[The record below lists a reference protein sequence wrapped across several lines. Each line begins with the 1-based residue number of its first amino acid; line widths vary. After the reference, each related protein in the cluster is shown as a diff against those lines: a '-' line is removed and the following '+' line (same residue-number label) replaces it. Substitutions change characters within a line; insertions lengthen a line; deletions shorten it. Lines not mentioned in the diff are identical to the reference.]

1 MVNRPRAAGRL
12 VWAVD
17 VLAVEPDERL
27 LEIGCGHGV
36 AVSLVCERLDGGT
49 ITAIDRSQK
58 MIEMARK
65 RNAEYVAAGAASFQ
79 TATPLDADLGDARFD
94 KVFAINVGMFW
105 RQRPVRELAILREH
119 LAPEGRLFLFHE
131 PPPGSTTPPDAGP
144 VRALLEDNGFA
155 VTEVVEEDLGRTRVG
170 CVIAKKSQTLVEGRT
185 RRRRDQIA

>member
-1 MVNRPRAAGRL
+1 VVNRPRAAGRL

-155 VTEVVEEDLGRTRVG
+155 VTEVVEEDLGRTHVG

-185 RRRRDQIA
+185 RRRRD